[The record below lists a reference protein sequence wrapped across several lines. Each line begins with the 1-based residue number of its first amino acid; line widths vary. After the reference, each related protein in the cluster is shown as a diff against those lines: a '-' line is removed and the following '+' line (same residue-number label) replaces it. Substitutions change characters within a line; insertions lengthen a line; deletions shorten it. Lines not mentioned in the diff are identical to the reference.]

1 MDPALLRLLAMR
13 MRGGLRLRLM
23 QLFSLRGVL
32 FLGALGGIAWLA
44 IATGQTVPAETLFAG
59 ANLDSPAIHAQIET
73 FMPLAMLGMTLLTVA
88 LTTGPSFHF
97 SPTEINLLFVGPFSR
112 RDLLLYKFIAYA
124 TGAALSA
131 ALVIPFAQSQTGS
144 AFSTFAAAFLTLL
157 FVQLNSAAV
166 GMAWQAFQGNRL
178 ARLKWPALALVCAL
192 ALAAMVYAWVVP
204 DRSISGLLTDLR
216 QSWIGTI
223 ILMPFIVFTELF
235 LTRANVS
242 DLAFWAAIA
251 ILINGSLLWAVIKL
265 DRHTSEFSLREHAR
279 LSDRWERMKQGGSFW
294 ATERSEIPSIRT
306 APTLGGL
313 GPIAWRQAIKAL
325 RNSSK
330 VIAIFIGGAA
340 FAGPLSSMAGV
351 SVTSDYGLVMTFFF
365 FCFILPRTLICDFRG
380 DLSRMETYKTLPIT
394 PWRICMGQL
403 VVQVLL
409 SYVVALTMIVSFLVF
424 DDRLG
429 ASVALALAAFALPFT
444 LLLYAVEN
452 TIFLLFPAKP
462 VPMGRADFEFLGRS
476 LIEFIV
482 KAAVILFAV
491 SLAFGVG
498 VFTFMTLRTTLVL
511 PGLASWLTL
520 TLIGGLATIVMQ
532 FAFRRFVVAEAFD

>member
-23 QLFSLRGVL
+23 QLFSLRG
-32 FLGALGGIAWLA
+32 ALLILALVGIAWLA
-44 IATGQTVPAETLFAG
+44 IATGQTVPTETLFAG

-73 FMPLAMLGMTLLTVA
+73 FMPLAMFGMTLLTVL

-124 TGAALSA
+124 TGAGLSA
-131 ALVIPFAQSQTGS
+131 ALVVPFAQSQTGS
-144 AFSTFAAAFLTLL
+144 ALSAFIAAFLTLL
-157 FVQLNSAAV
+157 FVQLNSAAL
-166 GMAWQAFQGNRL
+166 GMAWQALQGNRL
-178 ARLKWPALALVCAL
+178 ARLKWPALALVCAV
-192 ALAAMVYAWVVP
+192 ALAGMIYAWAVP
-204 DRSISGLLTDLR
+204 DRSISGLLSDVR
-216 QSWIGTI
+216 HSWIGTI

-235 LTRANVS
+235 LTRAHGP

-251 ILINGSLLWAVIKL
+251 ILINVLLLWAVINL
-265 DRHTSEFSLREHAR
+265 DRHTSEFSLREHSR

-294 ATERSEIPSIRT
+294 ATERSEVPSIRS
-306 APTLGGL
+306 APTFGGL
-313 GPIAWRQAIKAL
+313 GPIAWRQAIKAV

-330 VIAIFIGGAA
+330 VIIIFIVGAA
-340 FAGPLSSMAGV
+340 FAGPLSSTAGV
-351 SVTSDYGLVMTFFF
+351 SVTSDYGMVMMFFF

-380 DLSRMETYKTLPIT
+380 DLSRMETYKTLPIA
-394 PWRICMGQL
+394 PWRICMGQM

-409 SYVVALTMIVSFLVF
+409 SYAVALTMIVSFLVF
-424 DDRLG
+424 DDRLS
-429 ASVALALAAFALPFT
+429 APVALALAAFALPFT

-476 LIEFIV
+476 LIEFIM
-482 KAAVILFAV
+482 KAVVILFAV
-491 SLAFGVG
+491 SLAFSVG
-498 VFTFMTLRTTLVL
+498 VFTFMTLGTTLVL

-520 TLIGGLATIVMQ
+520 TLVGGLSTIVMQ
-532 FAFRRFVVAEAFD
+532 YAFRRFVVTEAFD

>member
-1 MDPALLRLLAMR
+1 MDPALLRLLVLR

-23 QLFSLRGVL
+23 QLISLRGVL
-32 FLGALGGIAWLA
+32 FLAALGGIIWLA
-44 IATGQTVPAETLFAG
+44 IASGQTVPAETLFAG
-59 ANLDSPAIHAQIET
+59 ANLASPAIHAQIET
-73 FMPLAMLGMTLLTVA
+73 FMPLAMFGMTLLTVL

-131 ALVIPFAQSQTGS
+131 ALVVPFAQSQTGS
-144 AFSTFAAAFLTLL
+144 VLSAFIAAFLTLV
-157 FVQLNSAAV
+157 FVQLNSAAL
-166 GMAWQAFQGNRL
+166 GMAWQAVQGNRL
-178 ARLKWPALALVCAL
+178 ARLKWTALALVLAL
-192 ALAAMVYAWVVP
+192 ALAAMIYAWVVQ
-204 DRSISGLLTDLR
+204 DRSLSGLLSDLR
-216 QSWIGTI
+216 HSWVGTI
-223 ILMPFIVFTELF
+223 ILLPFIVFTELF
-235 LTRANVS
+235 LTRAQAS
-242 DLAFWAAIA
+242 DLAFWAVLAV
-251 ILINGSLLWAVIKL
+251 LINFLLLWAVIKL
-265 DRHTSEFSLREHAR
+265 DRHTSEFSLREHTR

-306 APTLGGL
+306 APALGGL
-313 GPIAWRQAIKAL
+313 GPIAWRQAIKAV

-330 VIAIFIGGAA
+330 LIAVFIVGAA
-340 FAGPLSSMAGV
+340 CAGPLSAVTGI
-351 SVTSDYGLVMTFFF
+351 SVTGERGIVAIFFF

-394 PWRICMGQL
+394 PWHICLGQL

-409 SYVVALTMIVSFLVF
+409 SYVIALTMVLSFLVF

-429 ASVALALAAFALPFT
+429 VSVALALAAFALPFT

-476 LIEFIV
+476 LIEFIL
-482 KAAVILFAV
+482 KAVVLLVAV

-498 VFTFMTLRTTLVL
+498 VYTLMTLKTTLVL

-520 TLIGGLATIVMQ
+520 ALIAGLATIVMQ

>member
-1 MDPALLRLLAMR
+1 MDPALLRLLVMR

-23 QLFSLRGVL
+23 QLVSLRGAL

-124 TGAALSA
+124 TGAGLSA
-131 ALVIPFAQSQTGS
+131 ALVVPIAQSQTGS
-144 AFSTFAAAFLTLL
+144 VFSAFIAAFLTLL

-166 GMAWQAFQGNRL
+166 GMAWQVFQGNRL
-178 ARLKWPALALVCAL
+178 AWLKWPALAVVCAV
-192 ALAAMVYAWVVP
+192 ALAAMIYAWVVP
-204 DRSISGLLTDLR
+204 DHSISGLLTDLR

-235 LTRANVS
+235 LTRANPS
-242 DLAFWAAIA
+242 NQAFWAAIA
-251 ILINGSLLWAVIKL
+251 ILINGFLLWAVIKL
-265 DRHTSEFSLREHAR
+265 DRHTSESALREHTR

-351 SVTSDYGLVMTFFF
+351 SVTSDYGLVMIFFF

-380 DLSRMETYKTLPIT
+380 DLSRMETYKTLPIA
-394 PWRICMGQL
+394 PWRICLGQL

-409 SYVVALTMIVSFLVF
+409 SYIVALTLIVSFLVF

-429 ASVALALAAFALPFT
+429 VSIALALAAFALPFT

-476 LIEFIV
+476 LIEFILKIV
-482 KAAVILFAV
+482 VLLVAV
-491 SLAFGVG
+491 SVALGVG
-498 VFTFMTLRTTLVL
+498 VSAFMTLRTTLLL
-511 PGLASWLTL
+511 PSLASWLTL
-520 TLIGGLATIVMQ
+520 ALIGGLAVIVMQ
-532 FAFRRFVVAEAFD
+532 YAFRRFVVAEVFD

>member
-1 MDPALLRLLAMR
+1 MDAALLRLLAMR

-23 QLFSLRGVL
+23 QMVSLRGAL
-32 FLGALGGIAWLA
+32 FFLAFGGIVGLL
-44 IATGQTVPAETLFAG
+44 IATGQLEPTSQLFGG
-59 ANLDSPAIHAQIET
+59 ASLDSQAIRAQIET
-73 FMPLAMLGMTLLTVA
+73 FMPLAMLGMTLLTVL

-97 SPTEINLLFVGPFSR
+97 SPSEINLLFVGPFSR

-124 TGAALSA
+124 AGAALSA
-131 ALVIPFAQSQTGS
+131 ALIAPFAQSQTGS
-144 AFSTFAAAFLTLL
+144 ALSAFVATFLTLL

-166 GMAWQAFQGNRL
+166 GMAWQAFEGNRF
-178 ARLKWPALALVCAL
+178 ARLKWPATALVCVIV
-192 ALAAMVYAWVVP
+192 LAAMIHAGAAP
-204 DRSISGLLTDLR
+204 DRSISGLLSDLR
-216 QSWIGTI
+216 HSWIGTI
-223 ILMPFIVFTELF
+223 ILMPYIVFAELF
-235 LTRANVS
+235 LAQAHFP
-242 DLAFWAAIA
+242 DLALWATIA
-251 ILINGSLLWAVIKL
+251 ILINVLLLWTVIKL
-265 DRHTSEFSLREHAR
+265 DRHTSEFSLREHTR

-294 ATERSEIPSIRT
+294 ATERSEVRSIPS
-306 APTLGGL
+306 APMLGGL
-313 GPIAWRQAIKAL
+313 GPIAWRQAIKAR

-330 VIAIFIGGAA
+330 LIAIFILGAA
-340 FAGPLSSMAGV
+340 CAGPMSSMAGI
-351 SVTSDYGLVMTFFF
+351 SVTGERGLVAIFFF

-380 DLSRMETYKTLPIT
+380 DLSRMETYKTLPIG

-409 SYVVALTMIVSFLVF
+409 SYVVALTMIVSFLVS

-476 LIEFIV
+476 LIEFIMKTV
-482 KAAVILFAV
+482 VILVAV

-498 VFTFMTLRTTLVL
+498 VLTFMTLRSTLVL
-511 PGLASWLTL
+511 PGLAGWLTL
-520 TLIGGLATIVMQ
+520 TLIGGLATIMMKH
-532 FAFRRFVVAEAFD
+532 AFRRFVVAETFD